1 MLIRTQIIRQQY
13 RIISIHLYNLQFQ
26 NNTNQSYEP
35 KINSDLSFLSPSVPN
50 SPVFNDIMETMQIQ
64 SLNEINLQ
72 EPNLCFKNITIELTG
87 FVHELV
93 NVTFI
98 NCSFIGI
105 QEFEC
110 ANLSVVDCKINWVR
124 NVQNLMLSFSSIENM
139 DLKTIQILQPNSLN
153 LTNIEINQ
161 KLIGEFN
168 VVQFRRCVFKN
179 LIQINA
185 KQATFSECALK
196 TSQLMSSNITRL
208 DLDNVYEGSENSYKY
223 YYPPLETIVDD
234 LPNTRIVNIHM
245 CTLKLHTFARP
256 RIQYLRIIGD
266 VQLIPLLFYTHVEL
280 FNFDNTKQQQ
290 LKEVQRNH
298 NDKEICNAKL
308 QSKIYS
314 KNIQIIKNIMQLGK
328 NIDIVTNQL
337 KSILI
342 ANE

>member
-1 MLIRTQIIRQQY
+1 
-13 RIISIHLYNLQFQ
+13 
-26 NNTNQSYEP
+26 
-35 KINSDLSFLSPSVPN
+35 
-50 SPVFNDIMETMQIQ
+50 METKQIR

-98 NCSFIGI
+98 NCSFIGK
-105 QEFEC
+105 QEFTC

-124 NVQNLMLSFSSIENM
+124 NVQNLSFSSIENM

-179 LIQINA
+179 LIQVNA

-196 TSQLMSSNITRL
+196 TSQLMSSNITRI
-208 DLDNVYEGSENSYKY
+208 DLDNLQEGSENSYKY

-234 LPNTRIVNIHM
+234 LPNARIVNIHM

-256 RIQYLRIIGD
+256 RIQYLRINGD
-266 VQLIPLLFYTHVEL
+266 VQSIPLLFYTRVEL

-308 QSKIYS
+308 QSMIYS
-314 KNIQIIKNIMQLGK
+314 QNILIRKNIMQLGK

-337 KSILI
+337 NSILI